1 MEGTKEGAKL
11 AIDYF
16 EKCRDI
22 FRQPGVSVSVRNTM
36 GALVENQL
44 ARAKAKWEGG
54 SAANS
59 EESLG
64 KQQKSYKECIELI
77 GQESTGTVGV
87 GVILADSLKNATVG

>member
-1 MEGTKEGAKL
+1 MMEGTKEGAKL

-64 KQQKSYKECIELI
+64 KQQSR
-77 GQESTGTVGV
+77 T
-87 GVILADSLKNATVG
+87 KNALN

>member
-64 KQQKSYKECIELI
+64 KQQSRTKNALNF